1 MSAPE
6 WMVRLL
12 TLTALTLLTGAAGFE
27 LLAMRGQGTAV
38 LRARAAPA
46 GLRLARAA
54 LALLALSFGL
64 EWIARW
70 PAGALTAREVG
81 LFTAQIVLVAALLP
95 ALGRRPALTLGGCTL
110 LLLTRSLGSRSAGL
124 AEWVLPVAA
133 DWLHLTAAAFW
144 LGGVAY
150 LALVLVPLALRHG
163 LIGELGAAVE
173 RFSPLAVAA
182 VAVIGLTGLMQSAG
196 FLGGYDDLVNSA
208 YGQALL
214 AKSVGFIALIALG
227 AFHQFAIGPRLRL
240 WRARAARAGDAAQRF
255 RLSLAVEA
263 ALGLGAL
270 AAAAAMTLLPLPAGA
285 P

>member
-12 TLTALTLLTGAAGFE
+12 TLTALTLLTGVAGFE
-27 LLAMRGQGTAV
+27 LLAMRGQGAAA

-64 EWIARW
+64 EGIARW
-70 PAGALTAREVG
+70 PAGALAAREVG
-81 LFTAQIVLVAALLP
+81 LFTAQIILIATLLP
-95 ALGRRPALTLGGCTL
+95 ALGRRPALTLGGCAL

-196 FLGGYDDLVNSA
+196 FLGGYDDLVSSA

-240 WRARAARAGDAAQRF
+240 WRARAARAEDAARRF